1 MQFEISDTIRALVT
15 PGDGSDPH
23 CHLCAHRLCYLK
35 QNGLRGTVVR
45 LDPRESAAKQ
55 LRERYGLKTGLPGDQ
70 FNRNWARPDVAG
82 GCVTCF
88 ANERCFVQ
96 RIMNE

>member
-1 MQFEISDTIRALVT
+1 MQFEISDTIRAYVM

-23 CHLCAHRLCYLK
+23 CYSCAHRLCHLK

-55 LRERYGLKTGLPGDQ
+55 LNDRYGLRPGLTDAQ
-70 FNRNWARPDVAG
+70 FDRNWARPDVAG

-88 ANERCFVQ
+88 SDERWFVQ
-96 RIMNE
+96 RIQG